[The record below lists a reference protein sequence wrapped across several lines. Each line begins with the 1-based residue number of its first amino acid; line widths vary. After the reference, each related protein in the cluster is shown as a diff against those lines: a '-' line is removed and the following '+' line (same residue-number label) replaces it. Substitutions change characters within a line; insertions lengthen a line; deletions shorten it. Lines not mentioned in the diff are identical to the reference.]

1 MKLFFLIIQLLACQD
16 ISTSPFKTVLDS
28 INGKLIIISSDS
40 KKIQETKEILQDCN
54 LKIETIINENCTD
67 YEEDIQ
73 KALIKLR
80 KALIEYYFKFNLYPL
95 YLDELVPRFISCI
108 PEINIHGEKSKRIK
122 YVSNLS
128 YDKNYNSAIDETTE
142 YIYFSNPRSKYW
154 GLLILNRRED
164 EYKKND
170 K

>member
-16 ISTSPFKTVLDS
+16 ISTSPFKTVFDS
-28 INGKLIIISSDS
+28 INEKLIIISSDS

-54 LKIETIINENCTD
+54 LKIETIINGNCTD

-108 PEINIHGEKSKRIK
+108 PEINIHGEKSKRVK
-122 YVSNLS
+122 YISNLS

>member
-1 MKLFFLIIQLLACQD
+1 MKLFFLIIQILICD
-16 ISTSPFKTVLDS
+16 EISTDSFKSIIDS
-28 INGKLIIISSDS
+28 INDKLVIISSDS
-40 KKIQETKEILQDCN
+40 IKIQKAKEILEECRF
-54 LKIETIINENCTD
+54 KIETLLTENCND
-67 YEEDIQ
+67 YEEDSE
-73 KALIKLR
+73 KAILKLR
-80 KALIEYYFKFNLYPL
+80 KALIDYYFKFNLYPL

-122 YVSNLS
+122 YISNLS
-128 YDKNYNSAIDETTE
+128 YDKNYNAAIDETTE

-164 EYKKND
+164 EYKKNN

>member
-16 ISTSPFKTVLDS
+16 ISTNPFKTFLDS
-28 INGKLIIISSDS
+28 INEKLVIISSDS
-40 KKIQETKEILQDCN
+40 KKIQATKEILQDCN

-73 KALIKLR
+73 

-108 PEINIHGEKSKRIK
+108 PEINIHGEKSKRVK
-122 YVSNLS
+122 YISNLS